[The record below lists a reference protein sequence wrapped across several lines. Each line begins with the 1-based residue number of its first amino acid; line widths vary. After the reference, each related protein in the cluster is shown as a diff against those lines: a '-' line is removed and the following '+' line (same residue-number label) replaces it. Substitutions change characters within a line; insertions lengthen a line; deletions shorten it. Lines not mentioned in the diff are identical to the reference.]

1 MNSVVQ
7 RNLIDLQK
15 AMLLEIILSNGQPK
29 FDPASARTNMDT
41 PNLLASDLAMRLRAS
56 QFMPNAGFYRQNT
69 HLPCHE
75 DMRKADGGTPSDE
88 SGSSSPGSSCNTHT
102 TTSSSSRG
110 SHSNS
115 SGSQSGRSS
124 HSPSETP
131 PCSHSGP
138 DRGGSSPVDRS
149 PLRGDASAHRSL
161 PKSDG
166 QDSARP
172 APAAANKAVGG
183 DGDPTA
189 DGAKRKRS
197 WKILLTAELAAEIY
211 AQRPRRGESTG
222 ALARP

>member
-1 MNSVVQ
+1 MNTALR
-7 RNLIDLQK
+7 RNLIDLQQ
-15 AMLLEIILSNGQPK
+15 AMLLERNLLLSKGLPTFNPNPNDIQ
-29 FDPASARTNMDT
+29 
-41 PNLLASDLAMRLRAS
+41 NLLASDLAMRLRAS
-56 QFMPNAGFYRQNT
+56 QCGPNAGFLR
-69 HLPCHE
+69 HGPLPSHGDSC
-75 DMRKADGGTPSDE
+75 KADE
-88 SGSSSPGSSCNTHT
+88 SGSSSPSSSCNMQCTM
-102 TTSSSSRG
+102 SSSSRG